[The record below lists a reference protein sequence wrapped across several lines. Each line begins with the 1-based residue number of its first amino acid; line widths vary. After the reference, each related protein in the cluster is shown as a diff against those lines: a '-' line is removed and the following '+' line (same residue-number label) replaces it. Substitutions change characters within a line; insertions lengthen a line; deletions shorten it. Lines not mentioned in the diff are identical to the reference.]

1 MRAYSII
8 VDSRLMGARLPRC
21 LATLHEAVRRY
32 PAKVDIQ
39 VIGTAENARL
49 ATLSRRFGG
58 RFIVCDYPT
67 FGARSNAIARL
78 TSADILVFLSP
89 HGRLRSNW
97 LAEVDKLL
105 EHQQWDV
112 MTFQPDPSP
121 LLASLRRLWHVATP
135 PGTLC
140 IARQWFERIGGFDTG
155 LDDTAHEDLVERL
168 RACHAHIM
176 KVSL

>member
-67 FGARSNAIARL
+67 FGARSNAMHAIE
-78 TSADILVFLSP
+78 IVYFLSRMSYRVS
-89 HGRLRSNW
+89 G
-97 LAEVDKLL
+97 A
-105 EHQQWDV
+105 
-112 MTFQPDPSP
+112 T
-121 LLASLRRLWHVATP
+121 ASLSAARAT
-135 PGTLC
+135 LAAVSV
-140 IARQWFERIGGFDTG
+140 IRAAVWAMAAGGKTG
-155 LDDTAHEDLVERL
+155 RAAAAEEDEGEEGG
-168 RACHAHIM
+168 
-176 KVSL
+176 